1 MRLFKKIPI
10 RGICG
15 FLFLLIAQSS
25 FAQKTYKTDVLV
37 VGASASGIAAG
48 IQSARMGAQTI
59 IAEPSTWLGGMITAA
74 GVCAFDGNHNLPSGL
89 FGEFRSALHK
99 VYGGSSKVATG
110 WVSNTLFEPH
120 VGDSIFKSMAAATKN
135 LTIKYQLRFNKAIL
149 ENGWIKGA
157 EFTNTQTDEK
167 VLIYAKQVIDATELG
182 DVLANA
188 GVPYDLGME
197 SNEITKENVH
207 KGPSNNIVQ
216 DITYVAILKDYGI
229 GKDCT
234 IVRPANYDPAEFD
247 GSCTDYYMN
256 NTRQKPNVDAQKML
270 NYGKLPNNKYMIN
283 WPGYGNDIYLN
294 IIEMNEADRNKALQK
309 AKEQTLRFVY
319 FIQHQLGFKH
329 LGFADDEYPTK
340 DKFPIIPYHRES
352 RRVKGLVR
360 MDVHHIAKPYQ
371 LENPLYRTGIAVGD
385 YPIDH
390 HHKKNPEAPQ
400 HLDFYGVPSFN
411 IPMGTLIPANTN
423 GLIVAEK
430 SISVSNVVNGTTR
443 LQAIALLIGQ
453 AAGTLAATAAKEN
466 ISAAKI
472 PVRKVQKALL
482 ASNAYIMPYFD
493 VSLSHPHFEAVQKIG
508 ATGILKGQGVPTG
521 WANRTY
527 FHPDSLVNRTELVKD
542 MAPYYRIETAQEKKL
557 ALSDAV
563 DFIMKL
569 AAAEKKVNHQQEVHR
584 GQKDSPVIP
593 NVNTIIQ
600 WNFSNKKAFMQQLQ
614 QAWIQWKLGYFDLSM
629 PLTRLEFA
637 VLLNATLDPFK
648 TKPVNYLGQFV
659 EKGNLL
665 Q

>member
-1 MRLFKKIPI
+1 MSWFTRILV
-10 RGICG
+10 RGTFV
-15 FLFLLIAQSS
+15 FLFMLAIQSTHGQQV
-25 FAQKTYKTDVLV
+25 FRTDVLV

-74 GVCAFDGNHNLPSGL
+74 GVCAFDGNHNLPSGI
-89 FGEFRSALHK
+89 FGEFRSALYK
-99 VYGGSSKVATG
+99 VYGGPNKVSTG

-135 LTIKYQLRFNKAIL
+135 LTVKYQLRFNKAIL
-149 ENGWIKGA
+149 ENEGIKGA
-157 EFTNTQTDEK
+157 EFTQTQTGEK
-167 VLIYAKQVIDATELG
+167 VVVLAKQVIDATELG

-207 KGPSNNIVQ
+207 KGSSNNIVQ
-216 DITYVAILKDYGI
+216 DITYVAILKDYGV

-234 IVRPANYDPAEFD
+234 IVRPPNYDPAEFD
-247 GSCTDYYMN
+247 GACTDYYMN
-256 NTRQKPNVDAQKML
+256 KTRQKPNVDAQKML

-294 IIEMNEADRNKALQK
+294 IVEMNEAERNRELQK

-319 FIQHQLGFKH
+319 FIQHQLGFKQ
-329 LGFADDEYPTK
+329 LGFADDEYPTP
-340 DKFPIIPYHRES
+340 DRFPIIPYHRES

-360 MDVHHIAKPYQ
+360 MDIHHIAKPYQ

-411 IPMGTLIPANTN
+411 IPLAALIPASTN

-453 AAGTLAATAAKEN
+453 AAGTLAATAAIEN
-466 ISAAKI
+466 TTAAKVS
-472 PVRKVQKALL
+472 VRKVQEALL

-493 VSLSHPHFEAVQKIG
+493 VSVSHPHFDAVQKIG

-527 FHPDSLVNRTELVKD
+527 FHPDSLVNRAELVKD
-542 MAPYYRIETAQEKKL
+542 IAPYYTMENAQQKKL
-557 ALSDAV
+557 TLSEAV
-563 DFIMKL
+563 DFIMK
-569 AAAEKKVNHQQEVHR
+569 AAVANKSKKNQQSS
-584 GQKDSPVIP
+584 QF
-593 NVNTIIQ
+593 NQNLNQQTQ
-600 WNFSNKKAFMQQLQ
+600 WNFSNKKAFMQQLL
-614 QAWIQWKLGYFDLSM
+614 QAWIQWKLGYFDPSM
-629 PLTRLEFA
+629 PITRLELA
-637 VLLNATLDPFK
+637 VLLNATLDPFNNRE
-648 TKPVNYLGQFV
+648 VNYLGQL
-659 EKGNLL
+659 N
-665 Q
+665 